1 MSTASARTRQ
11 LGFGALCLVLAI
23 VAAVSG
29 SWIPCAVVAVVGLV
43 FVGRGMTVGSG

>member
-1 MSTASARTRQ
+1 MSAASARTRE

-29 SWIPCAVVAVVGLV
+29 SWIPCAILAVVGLA
-43 FVGRGMTVGSG
+43 FIGRGMTVGSR